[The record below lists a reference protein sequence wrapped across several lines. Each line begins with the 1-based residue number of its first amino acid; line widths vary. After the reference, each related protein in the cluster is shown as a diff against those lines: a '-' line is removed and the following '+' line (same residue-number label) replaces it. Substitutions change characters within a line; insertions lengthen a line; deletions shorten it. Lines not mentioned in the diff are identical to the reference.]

1 MTDNDII
8 KAMGW
13 TAKDGQHD
21 AMLLRRARD
30 LVDAARRER
39 ENEIREAAQ
48 PDAHEAFE
56 REMRGLGYD
65 VKKNEE
71 GIYFWLS
78 VRDMWRGWELMR
90 TRAAAQRLFGGG
102 WAA

>member
-13 TAKDGQHD
+13 TAKDGRHD
-21 AMLLRRARD
+21 ATLLRRARD

-39 ENEIREAAQ
+39 EAEIREAAQ
-48 PDAHEAFE
+48 LDAHEAFE

-90 TRAAAQRLFGGG
+90 TRAAAQRLFGQE